1 MVDSIRRV
9 LIKHP
14 KDAYKNQVNVAHQ
27 SPQLN
32 YFGVPDFEKALADY
46 DTFAGLLESFGA
58 EIIELWRLMS
68 NVYLIFVR
76 ILGVFY
82 KNPSDGVHHIL
93 AAEIL
98 NQWYPRTNPR
108 SCLQ

>member
-1 MVDSIRRV
+1 MVESIRRV

-14 KDAYKNQVNVAHQ
+14 KNAYKNQVNVEHQ

-58 EIIELWRLMS
+58 E
-68 NVYLIFVR
+68 
-76 ILGVFY
+76 
-82 KNPSDGVHHIL
+82 VHHLPEDESTSLDSI
-93 AAEIL
+93 
-98 NQWYPRTNPR
+98 
-108 SCLQ
+108 